1 MKKYMCWFVHGEPYV
16 LYATMIQRIVES
28 TSNSSSVHGVADDN
42 SNPYRNMVMHVMR
55 MNQGYTGECPIV
67 DKEPNSDMT
76 NFFWSF

>member
-1 MKKYMCWFVHGEPYV
+1 MCWFVHGEPYV
-16 LYATMIQRIVES
+16 LYETMIQRIVES

-76 NFFWSF
+76 NFF

>member
-16 LYATMIQRIVES
+16 LYETMIQRIVES

-42 SNPYRNMVMHVMR
+42 SNPYRNMVMHVVR
-55 MNQGYTGECPIV
+55 MNQGYTRECPIV

-76 NFFWSF
+76 NFF

>member
-1 MKKYMCWFVHGEPYV
+1 MKKYLCWFVHGEPYV
-16 LYATMIQRIVES
+16 LYTTMIQRIVES

-55 MNQGYTGECPIV
+55 MNQGYTRECPIV

-76 NFFWSF
+76 NFFLSF